1 MQKQEADK
9 KGAGMIDGAS
19 ATSDSQPKK
28 RGNLPKQAVERL
40 HMWLKEHWSHPYP
53 SGMCERICILFG
65 MCCSTV
71 GICVVYLVRSST
83 ESHVLRLSAFEN

>member
-28 RGNLPKQAVERL
+28 RGNLPKQAAERL
-40 HMWLKEHWSHPYP
+40 HVWLKEQFIP
-53 SGMCERICILFG
+53 
-65 MCCSTV
+65 
-71 GICVVYLVRSST
+71 
-83 ESHVLRLSAFEN
+83 